1 METVTPVTVPADRET
16 PEAYF
21 RERARL
27 VRAEGFERAAQMLDN
42 LADSCA
48 QMAAEFEAQPYD
60 DSIPF

>member
-1 METVTPVTVPADRET
+1 MNAVTPVTVPAERET

-27 VRAEGFERAAQMLDN
+27 VRADGFERTAQMLDQ
-42 LADSCA
+42 LADNCA
-48 QMAAEFEAQPYD
+48 QMAAEFAAQPYD